1 MSLQEIK
8 KQKTAL
14 KAIEAIKRIQD
25 GKPNLRKL
33 LNRDNLKLNQHTVEQ
48 EAGLSVGALKHHD
61 DILTMISDINL
72 MGCEQE
78 KTTGTQTDIYLLK
91 QEIIKLKAQK
101 KAAIT
106 GKKDAIALK
115 KSYAEQLPVGKQL
128 SQYDFSEVKGVT
140 AQQLEQKISKLDW
153 LRQGHNLILFGAS
166 GLGKTHLAAAIGHGL
181 IAQSKRVKFTNS
193 TALVQQLQKARE
205 ALNLN
210 ETLKKLDKYELLIL
224 DDIGYVKKSDS
235 ESQVLFEL
243 IAHRYERNSL
253 LITTN
258 QAFSEWD
265 SIFGDNMMTVAA
277 IDRLVHH
284 ADIYKIEGDS
294 YRRKEAL
301 KLNQKNRPS

>member
-1 MSLQEIK
+1 MANIQSLPLLLKELRL
-8 KQKTAL
+8 TAIA
-14 KAIEAIKRIQD
+14 KSW
-25 GKPNLRKL
+25 PNLAEKSVKEAWEPTQFLAELCELETNHRYE
-33 LNRDNLKLNQHTVEQ
+33 NRLKR
-48 EAGLSVGALKHHD
+48 
-61 DILTMISDINL
+61 
-72 MGCEQE
+72 
-78 KTTGTQTDIYLLK
+78 LLK
-91 QEIIKLKAQK
+91 E
-101 KAAIT
+101 
-106 GKKDAIALK
+106 
-115 KSYAEQLPVGKQL
+115 SQLPTGKQL
-128 SQYDFSEVKGVT
+128 SQYDFNEIKGVT
-140 AQQLEQKISKLDW
+140 ALQLQQKTTKLDW

-166 GLGKTHLAAAIGHGL
+166 GLGKTHLAAAVGHAL
-181 IAQSKRVKFTNS
+181 IAQSIRVKFTSS

-205 ALNLN
+205 ALSL
-210 ETLKKLDKYELLIL
+210 EDSLKKLDKYELLIL

-294 YRRKEAL
+294 YLKKQAVKSNRKTGQV
-301 KLNQKNRPS
+301 N

>member
-1 MSLQEIK
+1 MANIQSLP
-8 KQKTAL
+8 L
-14 KAIEAIKRIQD
+14 
-25 GKPNLRKL
+25 
-33 LNRDNLKLNQHTVEQ
+33 
-48 EAGLSVGALKHHD
+48 
-61 DILTMISDINL
+61 
-72 MGCEQE
+72 
-78 KTTGTQTDIYLLK
+78 LLK
-91 QEIIKLKAQK
+91 ELRL
-101 KAAIT
+101 T
-106 GKKDAIALK
+106 AIAKSWSVLAEKSIKEAWEPAQFLAELCELETNHRYENRLK
-115 KSYAEQLPVGKQL
+115 RLLKESQLPTGKQL
-128 SQYDFSEVKGVT
+128 SQYDFSEVKGIT
-140 AQQLEQKISKLDW
+140 EQQLQQKTTKLDW

-166 GLGKTHLAAAIGHGL
+166 GLGKTHLAA
-181 IAQSKRVKFTNS
+181 S

-205 ALNLN
+205 ALSLD
-210 ETLKKLDKYELLIL
+210 EELKKLDKYELLIL

-294 YRRKEAL
+294 YRKKQAM
-301 KLNQKNRPS
+301 KLNQETGQVN